1 MKDILIGIG
10 IAAFA
15 ALCALVAAIQ
25 AGKRQLDE
33 ALHRPPQFPR
43 AGPYGRH
50 QARGPPRPL
59 RRQERPVTATDLQ
72 QECSWCFA
80 LGEPMSGDGETAMC
94 LDPVTCTQRAAVLLQ
109 DVLATAPGAS
119 R

>member
-1 MKDILIGIG
+1 MTA
-10 IAAFA
+10 IA
-15 ALCALVAAIQ
+15 
-25 AGKRQLDE
+25 
-33 ALHRPPQFPR
+33 
-43 AGPYGRH
+43 
-50 QARGPPRPL
+50 
-59 RRQERPVTATDLQ
+59 TQ